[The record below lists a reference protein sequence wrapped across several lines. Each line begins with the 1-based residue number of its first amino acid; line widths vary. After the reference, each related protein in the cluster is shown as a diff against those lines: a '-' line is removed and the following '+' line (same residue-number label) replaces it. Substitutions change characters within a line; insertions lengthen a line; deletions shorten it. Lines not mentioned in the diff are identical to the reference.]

1 MGVIS
6 QVTNTNKIINAEF
19 LKIQIP
25 GIGAISS
32 STYTFSTSYRSET
45 FGGTTFAGT
54 YTNMGGLVSI
64 SEHQRDLSATS
75 YDTAVSLVGVD
86 QTKIGQVIDSGL
98 KGSKVEIWRGF
109 YNDNYTLK
117 GDLVKRYTG
126 IITNFNISEDRV
138 DNNDTFVLT
147 LHCSSFKRVLENRV
161 SGRHTN
167 SASWK
172 NFAETDVSMDKIP
185 TLSNSK
191 FNFGQK
197 L

>member
-1 MGVIS
+1 MGAIT
-6 QVTNTNKIINAEF
+6 QVQSKLKIINAEF

-25 GIGAISS
+25 GMGLLPPA
-32 STYTFSTSYRSET
+32 TYTFSTSYRTET
-45 FGGTTFAGT
+45 FQGTSFAGD
-54 YTNMGGLVSI
+54 YTPMGGLVNI

-75 YDTAVSLVGVD
+75 YDTAISLVGVD

-109 YNDNYTLK
+109 YNDNYTLQ

-126 IITNFNISEDRV
+126 IITSFNISEDRV
-138 DNNDTFVLT
+138 DNNDAFTLT

-161 SGRHTN
+161 AGRHTN

-172 NFAETDVSMDKIP
+172 NFYETDVSMDKIA

-197 L
+197 V